1 MSTIHQR
8 PSLTAKHQLAS
19 KLEVRYV
26 RLGELQPSA
35 RNARQHSRIKIRQ
48 LANTIRTLR
57 VLSAILVDES
67 LENFAGARYE
77 RQTCLVCPRF
87 RPFRSAICQN
97 PRNAHTAWPQPQK
110 KIVFCMHSASTRV

>member
-1 MSTIHQR
+1 MGAGKTTIG
-8 PSLTAKHQLAS
+8 SYLAS

-67 LENFAGARYE
+67 LENFAVRMRHNCYTQ
-77 RQTCLVCPRF
+77 R
-87 RPFRSAICQN
+87 
-97 PRNAHTAWPQPQK
+97 
-110 KIVFCMHSASTRV
+110 